1 MPSPD
6 RNPNSIRSQSKERL
20 FYSEALHDYVQETI
34 CSAHEQ
40 VERAR
45 QLVEHSKEIV
55 ARIKLSL
62 ARAQQIQHGTAGP
75 LPENPLIPGR
85 TK

>member
-1 MPSPD
+1 MPSPG
-6 RNPNSIRSQSKERL
+6 RNPVSIRPHPKERL
-20 FYSEALHDYVQETI
+20 LYGQALHDYVQETI

-45 QLVEHSKEIV
+45 QLVEHSQEIV

-62 ARAQQIQHGTAGP
+62 ARSQQIQHGTAGS
-75 LPENPLIPGR
+75 LPENPLIPGK